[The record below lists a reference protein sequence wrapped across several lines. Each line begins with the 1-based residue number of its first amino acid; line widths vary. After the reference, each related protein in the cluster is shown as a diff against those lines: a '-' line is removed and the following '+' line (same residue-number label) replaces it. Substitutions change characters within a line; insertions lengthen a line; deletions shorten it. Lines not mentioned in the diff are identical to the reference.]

1 MRAVGA
7 KVAMLVVAFGIG
19 GCASFKTR
27 DAKLAGVKTIG
38 IISALGDEL
47 TLAKG
52 GLTGLD
58 GRSQRF
64 PISSW
69 NLDQQIVQQATT
81 ALGGRYQVQPVSYTR
96 DAFAKLETD
105 TDVIRLGA
113 LRRDP
118 FKKLVESAV
127 SPQGLDAYVIITKA
141 KTKFGPG
148 SRKIEGIGLL
158 SYHTMMA
165 SYYEIHAV
173 YEVRVYDG
181 KSFDLIEK
189 IAAPPLE
196 DGGTVRI
203 AGPSRMV
210 DESLSQDGNPAENEK
225 LHAAVTDLVARSLSS
240 TLGDL
245 RLANKS

>member
-1 MRAVGA
+1 
-7 KVAMLVVAFGIG
+7 
-19 GCASFKTR
+19 
-27 DAKLAGVKTIG
+27 
-38 IISALGDEL
+38 
-47 TLAKG
+47 
-52 GLTGLD
+52 
-58 GRSQRF
+58 
-64 PISSW
+64 
-69 NLDQQIVQQATT
+69 
-81 ALGGRYQVQPVSYTR
+81 
-96 DAFAKLETD
+96 
-105 TDVIRLGA
+105 
-113 LRRDP
+113 
-118 FKKLVESAV
+118 
-127 SPQGLDAYVIITKA
+127 
-141 KTKFGPG
+141 
-148 SRKIEGIGLL
+148 
-158 SYHTMMA
+158 MMA

-196 DGGTVRI
+196 DAGTVRI